1 MRITRRSAGSVTILA
16 LAGEIDAQSV
26 RALGEKTD
34 AVIET
39 GCRRVVFSLGE
50 MKFFNSVVFA
60 CLVTASRHLK
70 DVDAELVV
78 SAPSGTLQ
86 MMLEVLGLTGQV
98 RVFPNDRAALAYF
111 GEERDAVTA
120 SDGWRDPPR
129 HSGSAGGQP
138 AHGIRPC
145 L

>member
-1 MRITRRSAGSVTILA
+1 MRIARKSAGNVTILA
-16 LAGEIDAQSV
+16 LAGEIDANAV

-34 AVIET
+34 TVVGT
-39 GCRRVVFSLGE
+39 GCHRVVFSLGE
-50 MKFFNSVVFA
+50 MKFFNSAVFA

-86 MMLEVLGLTGQV
+86 MMLETLGLTGQV
-98 RVFPNDRAALAYF
+98 KVFPSDRAALDYF
-111 GEERDAVTA
+111 AVERDDVTTPGA
-120 SDGWRDPPR
+120 WFDTPR
-129 HSGSAGGQP
+129 PSGSAGAQP
-138 AHGIRPC
+138 TRGIRPC